1 MLKLWYESHARDLAT
16 PPDPITE
23 AIFRSGHEVGRLARS
38 RYPGGHCV
46 EWDHRHGVEAVSET
60 AGRMADVG
68 VPAVYEAAIEYG
80 GVLIRADVLQREDDG
95 WALIEVKSSTRCKDI
110 HLPDVAVQLW
120 VLRGAGVM
128 VKRAGVLTLNR
139 NYVYDGEALDV
150 EQLFVFHDLTEAAG
164 AMLDDI
170 GDGVER
176 FQGMLAGDAPLISP
190 GAHCFDPYDC
200 PFYAHC
206 TRNAIFPQHPLS
218 ELPKLYVRK
227 RQELEAAGVTDVRD
241 VPEDFGLSPLQAVVR
256 QCVISGD
263 ERVHGDLSAALSRV
277 VFPVYH
283 LDFET
288 LSAAIPRFAGT
299 RPYDSVP
306 FQFSVHVEQADGTVS
321 HTEYLHGDSSDPREP
336 LALALLDA
344 LGETGS
350 ICVYTGFEARVIRDL
365 AAALPELAPR
375 LEALPERIWDLHPV
389 IRNNYYHPGF
399 RGSFSIKQVLP
410 ALIPQMSYD
419 KLEIGDGALASISYE
434 QALKSED
441 AAEEQRIFRALR
453 EYCEQDTLALVRL
466 RGVLA
471 GRALQYTA
479 G

>member
-1 MLKLWYESHARDLAT
+1 
-16 PPDPITE
+16 
-23 AIFRSGHEVGRLARS
+23 
-38 RYPGGHCV
+38 
-46 EWDHRHGVEAVSET
+46 
-60 AGRMADVG
+60 
-68 VPAVYEAAIEYG
+68 
-80 GVLIRADVLQREDDG
+80 VL
-95 WALIEVKSSTRCKDI
+95 
-110 HLPDVAVQLW
+110 
-120 VLRGAGVM
+120 
-128 VKRAGVLTLNR
+128 
-139 NYVYDGEALDV
+139 
-150 EQLFVFHDLTEAAG
+150 
-164 AMLDDI
+164 
-170 GDGVER
+170 
-176 FQGMLAGDAPLISP
+176 
-190 GAHCFDPYDC
+190 
-200 PFYAHC
+200 
-206 TRNAIFPQHPLS
+206 
-218 ELPKLYVRK
+218 
-227 RQELEAAGVTDVRD
+227 
-241 VPEDFGLSPLQAVVR
+241 
-256 QCVISGD
+256 
-263 ERVHGDLSAALSRV
+263 
-277 VFPVYH
+277 PVYH

-288 LSAAIPRFAGT
+288 LAPAIPRFAGT
-299 RPYDSVP
+299 RPYDSIP
-306 FQFSVHVEQADGTVS
+306 FQFSAHVEQADGTVS

-434 QALKSED
+434 QALQSGD
-441 AAEEQRIFRALR
+441 PAEKQRIFRALR
-453 EYCEQDTLALVRL
+453 EYCGQDTLALVRL